1 MIKFVEYFQRKL
13 IVSVA
18 AKGVQVLIIIISMSV
33 SDLEVK
39 NFYSIIFSPSFYHLP
54 LQSPAKSEFSWE

>member
-1 MIKFVEYFQRKL
+1 MIRFVEYFQRKL

-33 SDLEVK
+33 SDLEIK
-39 NFYSIIFSPSFYHLP
+39 NFYSIAISTFILP
-54 LQSPAKSEFSWE
+54 PTPPKSCEV

>member
-18 AKGVQVLIIIISMSV
+18 AEGVQVLIIIISMSV
-33 SDLEVK
+33 SDLEIK
-39 NFYSIIFSPSFYHLP
+39 NSYSIAISTFILP
-54 LQSPAKSEFSWE
+54 ITPPKSCEV

>member
-33 SDLEVK
+33 SDLKIK
-39 NFYSIIFSPSFYHLP
+39 NFYSIAISTFILP
-54 LQSPAKSEFSWE
+54 LTPPKSCEV

>member
-33 SDLEVK
+33 SDLEIK
-39 NFYSIIFSPSFYHLP
+39 NFYSITISTFILP
-54 LQSPAKSEFSWE
+54 LTPPKSCEV

>member
-33 SDLEVK
+33 SDLKIK
-39 NFYSIIFSPSFYHLP
+39 NFYSIAISTFILP
-54 LQSPAKSEFSWE
+54 LTPPKSCEG

>member
-33 SDLEVK
+33 SDLEIK
-39 NFYSIIFSPSFYHLP
+39 NFYSIAVSTFILP
-54 LQSPAKSEFSWE
+54 LTPPKGKLEFSWE